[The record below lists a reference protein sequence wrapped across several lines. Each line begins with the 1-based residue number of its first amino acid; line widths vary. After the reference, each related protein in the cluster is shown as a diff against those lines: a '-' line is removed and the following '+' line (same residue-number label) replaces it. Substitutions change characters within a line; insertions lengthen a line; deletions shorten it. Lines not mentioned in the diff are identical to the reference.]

1 MALLVLGGGAGGAG
15 AAEKDPQARRKGV
28 QHRRAQV
35 AAELDVLKASDAQ
48 LQRALDELDANVR
61 GQESRAASTRQAAD
75 VAVRG
80 AAEAREAERR
90 TAAELDGLRRSMRK
104 VAVNAY
110 VAGPSEQLLAAL
122 DADSVTEIA
131 TRQHLLEFAM
141 GHSGDL
147 ADALRAKGEDL
158 AARRSAA
165 DRARKLA
172 LARRRE
178 ADASL
183 GAVRSARDNQQRVA
197 ASVDERVDRALAEA
211 QSLASLD
218 SQLAADITRRQAE
231 LARRVAAAPA
241 ARVEG
246 AVRASRRVGG
256 VTVTSVRGIVVSTQI
271 AERLSDMLTAADG
284 DGMSFGG
291 AGYRD
296 SSDQV
301 RLRRAHCGS
310 SEYATY
316 EMSPSQ
322 CRPPTARP
330 GSSMHEQG
338 LAVDFTHN
346 GRLISSRASPGFQ
359 WLARNAR
366 RFGFY
371 NLPSE
376 PWHWSVN
383 GN

>member
-1 MALLVLGGGAGGAG
+1 MVLLLLGGGAGTAG
-15 AAEKDPQARRKGV
+15 AAEKDPQARRTEV
-28 QHRRAQV
+28 QQRRAKV
-35 AAELDVLKASDAQ
+35 AAEIDVLKASESQ
-48 LQRALDELDANVR
+48 LQRALDQLDSNVR

-80 AAEAREAERR
+80 ALEASEAERR
-90 TAAELDGLRRSMRK
+90 TAAELNDLRRSMRK
-104 VAVNAY
+104 VGVNAY

-122 DADSVTEIA
+122 DAHSVTEIA
-131 TRQHLLEFAM
+131 TKQHLLEFAM

-165 DRARKLA
+165 DRAQKLA
-172 LARRRE
+172 MARRRE

-183 GAVRSARDNQQRVA
+183 GAVRSARDAQQRVA
-197 ASVDERVDRALAEA
+197 ASVDDRVDRALAEA

-218 SQLAADITRRQAE
+218 SQLAADIARRQAE
-231 LARRVAAAPA
+231 LARRVVTAP
-241 ARVEG
+241 RVEG
-246 AVRASRRVGG
+246 AVRATRRVGG
-256 VTVTSVRGIVVSTQI
+256 VSVTSVRGIVVNTQI
-271 AERLSDMLTAADG
+271 AGRLSDMLSAADG

-291 AGYRD
+291 SGYRD
-296 SSDQV
+296 SSGQV
-301 RLRRAHCGS
+301 ALRRSNCGS

-338 LAVDFTHN
+338 LAVDFTYN
-346 GRLISSRASPGFQ
+346 GRLISSRSNPGFR
-359 WLARNAR
+359 WLGRNAS